1 MTAVSHVSGSS
12 SSSSCWPLRQQPE
25 RYIIVGL
32 DFGTYASGFAY
43 STDGGRSVRQ
53 FTSYPDQ
60 TTPYPKALT
69 AILYQDGEPVQWGW
83 TARKDFM
90 ALSQEDRWVASVA
103 KSYEWGPGQPAT
115 ASAG

>member
-1 MTAVSHVSGSS
+1 MFATPAAAPAGPSDSS
-12 SSSSCWPLRQQPE
+12 LQQPE

-43 STDGGRSVRQ
+43 STDGGSHVRQ
-53 FTSYPDQ
+53 FTEYPDQ

-83 TARKDFM
+83 TARKEFM
-90 ALSQEDRWVASVA
+90 ALSQQERWVRGRGGGVDQCASRGA
-103 KSYEWGPGQPAT
+103 IY
-115 ASAG
+115 